1 MTRTVPADQ
10 IEAIVGAKRDPHRHI
25 VRAILGKNLDGGVFI
40 LHSADC
46 LATGR
51 PLTECPYSLALDRGM
66 SLQRWVGF
74 FNQPVY
80 VRLIQSDEYVRFAD
94 SPPLQLVPD
103 GGVS

>member
-10 IEAIVGAKRDPHRHI
+10 IEAIVGTKRDPHRHI
-25 VRAILGKNLDGGVFI
+25 VCAILGKNPDVYI

-51 PLTECPYSLALDRGM
+51 PLTECPYSLARDRGM

>member
-25 VRAILGKNLDGGVFI
+25 VRAVLGENLAADVYI

-80 VRLIQSDEYVRFAD
+80 VRLIQSDEYVRFAG